1 MRAGTFKIIENWTIV
16 RVNKITG
23 EVLDKEEICN
33 IIVNNGLERIA
44 KLINGESSTYFRALA
59 IGTGTT
65 AVTNADSVL
74 ETEYTREL
82 ATLSYEADYKAVLA
96 KTFSFGSGVTEDIT
110 EAGIFDS
117 AIASASTMLAHTT
130 FTAKSVSQSVDLT
143 VTATIT
149 VARA

>member
-1 MRAGTFKIIENWTIV
+1 MRAGTFKIIENWTIA
-16 RVNKITG
+16 RVDRFTG

-33 IIVNNGLERIA
+33 TIVNNGLERIA
-44 KLINGESSTYFRALA
+44 KLINGESSTHFRALG

-65 AVTNADSVL
+65 AVTTADTAL
-74 ETEYTREL
+74 ETEYSRET
-82 ATLSYEADYKAVLA
+82 ATLSYEADYKS
-96 KTFSFGSGVTEDIT
+96 KFTKDFTFGSGVSENIT

-117 AIASASTMLAHTT
+117 STVSGSSMLAHTT
-130 FTAKSVSQSVDLT
+130 FSAKAVSSTVGLT